1 MAENDELSDDC
12 PHVTFKAQVSMRK
25 VVKGPR
31 EGEYVMEISAMCK
44 SCKRLL
50 RFKDLP
56 FKGNFAL
63 AQVDDERL
71 TVFLPVEVIPAEQ
84 TYCPDCPD

>member
-1 MAENDELSDDC
+1 MAENDVQSDDC
-12 PHVTFKAQVSMRK
+12 PHITFKAQISMRK
-25 VVKGPR
+25 LAEVSG
-31 EGEYVMEISAMCK
+31 GYVMEISAMCK

-56 FKGNFAL
+56 IKGNFAL

-71 TVFLPVEVIPAEQ
+71 TVSLPVEMIPLKQ
-84 TYCPDCPD
+84 TYCPD